1 MSDMTSNSGAMLNSN
16 SNPEYV
22 IDVKQLN
29 KQFGDK
35 KVVADVDMRVKK
47 GEIFGFLGPNGS
59 GKTTTLRMIC
69 GLLVPT
75 SGSGHCLGYDI
86 INQSLEIKKQVGYMT
101 QKFSLYEDLTARE
114 NLNFFGRIYQMEN
127 RKDHVE
133 RILKEMEFSS
143 RADQLAGA
151 MSGGWK
157 QRLAL
162 ACCLLHEPKVLL
174 LDEPTAGVDPKARR
188 DFWDIIHDFAQ
199 KGITTLVTTHYMDEA
214 ERCTRLAYISYGK
227 LMAEG
232 TMEEIIAD
240 SGLYAWSASGP
251 GVAGLIPALK
261 QHKDIS
267 QVAIFGNTVHVCGRN
282 EEKLKQAV
290 ASYENAQH
298 HWKPMDP
305 TIEDVFLNLVDQS
318 QDNF

>member
-1 MSDMTSNSGAMLNSN
+1 MSSSIPNLSSSNSV
-16 SNPEYV
+16 NPEYV

-35 KVVADVDMRVKK
+35 KVVTDVDMRVKK

-86 INQSLEIKKQVGYMT
+86 IKQSLEIKKQVGYMT

-114 NLNFFGRIYQMEN
+114 NLNFFGRIYQMKD

-143 RADQLAGA
+143 RADQLAGD

-214 ERCTRLAYISYGK
+214 ERCTRLAYISYGR

-232 TMEEIIAD
+232 TMDEIIAD
-240 SGLYAWSASGP
+240 SGLYAWSLAGAD
-251 GVAGLIPALK
+251 VAGLIPELK
-261 QHKDIS
+261 KQPDIT
-267 QVAIFGNTVHVCGRN
+267 QVAIFGNTVHVCGRDK
-282 EEKLKQAV
+282 EKLQKAI
-290 ASYENAQH
+290 APFDSPDH
-298 HWKPMDP
+298 HWRAMDP

>member
-1 MSDMTSNSGAMLNSN
+1 MTDAAPNPTPKHA
-16 SNPEYV
+16 PEYV

-29 KQFGDK
+29 KKFGDK
-35 KVVADVDMRVKK
+35 HVVNNVDMRVKK

-69 GLLVPT
+69 GLLTPT

-86 INQSLEIKKQVGYMT
+86 IKDSLAIKNQVGYMT

-114 NLNFFGRIYQMEN
+114 NLNFYGRIYQMEN

-143 RADQLAGA
+143 RSDQLAGD

-188 DFWDIIHDFAQ
+188 DFWDIIHNFSQ

-227 LMAEG
+227 LMVEG
-232 TMEEIIAD
+232 VMKDIISQ
-240 SGLYAWSASGP
+240 SGLYAWSVSGE
-251 GVAGLIPALK
+251 GVSAMIPRLK
-261 QHKDIS
+261 ENADID
-267 QVAIFGNTVHVCGRN
+267 QVAIFGNTVHVCGRD
-282 EEKLKQAV
+282 EEKLKQAI
-290 ASYENAQH
+290 ALFDNSDH
-298 HWKPMDP
+298 IWKPMDP